1 MTTFSALKSN
11 RSSLQS
17 LNEAIAKSTKS
28 YVKEDADKFWNMS
41 VDKALNGSAV
51 IRFLPVG
58 PKGAAKDLPWVKL
71 YSHAFQG
78 PGGWFIENCP
88 TTNEGQKCPLCVYNT
103 TLWNSGTESN
113 KTIVRKQKRKL
124 TYITNIQI
132 ITDPTKPENN
142 GQVKLFRFG
151 AKIFEK
157 LQDVMNPQFPDEKA
171 VNPFDLWEGA
181 NFMLKARNVE
191 GYRNY
196 DKSGFAPASPLA
208 KTEDEMQKVWEQAEP
223 LSTFLGADQ
232 FKSHEQLETRLNKV
246 LGMEGPTHTTSAES
260 VQPARVDV
268 APQPTKVTPN
278 SVAQVADE
286 DELDYFK
293 SLANNV

>member
-1 MTTFSALKSN
+1 MITFSALKSN
-11 RSSLQS
+11 RFSLQS
-17 LNEAIAKSTKS
+17 LNEALAKSTKS
-28 YVKEDADKFWNMS
+28 YDKEDADKFWNMT

-51 IRFLPVG
+51 IRFLPVSPRG
-58 PKGAAKDLPWVKL
+58 DERDLPWVKL

-88 TTNEGQKCPLCVYNT
+88 TTNEGQRCPLCAHNT
-103 TLWNSGTESN
+103 SLWNSGTESN
-113 KTIVRKQKRKL
+113 KMLVRKQKRKL
-124 TYITNIQI
+124 TYIANIQI
-132 ITDPTKPENN
+132 LTDPMHPEYN

-157 LQDVMNPQFPDEKA
+157 IKDAMSPQFPDEKA
-171 VNPFDLWEGA
+171 INPFDLSGEGA

-196 DKSGFAPASPLA
+196 DKSGFAPAAPLA

-223 LSTFLGADQ
+223 LGTFLGADQ
-232 FKSHEQLETRLNKV
+232 FKTTEQLNTRLNKV
-246 LGMEGPTHTTSAES
+246 LGMEGSAQ
-260 VQPARVDV
+260 VDPAIQQP
-268 APQPTKVTPN
+268 KITPN

-293 SLANNV
+293 SLANEEVRNL